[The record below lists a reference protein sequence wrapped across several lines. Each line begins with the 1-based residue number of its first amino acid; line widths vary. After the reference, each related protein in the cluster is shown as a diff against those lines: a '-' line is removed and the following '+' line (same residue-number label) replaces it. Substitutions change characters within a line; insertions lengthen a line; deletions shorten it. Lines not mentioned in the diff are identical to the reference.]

1 MLTTD
6 WVEENREAI
15 THLPVI
21 AQPEPR
27 HECMVI
33 GCERAVQIRGL
44 CKAHHLRA
52 RRAFDPSYTDPR
64 SRRKD
69 NS

>member
-1 MLTTD
+1 MITTD
-6 WVEENREAI
+6 WLDANREAI
-15 THLPVI
+15 RHLPLI

-33 GCERAVQIRGL
+33 GCERAVQVRGL
-44 CKAHHLRA
+44 CKQHHRRA
-52 RRAFDPSYTDPR
+52 RRLFDPNYTDPR

-69 NS
+69 HS